1 MTWFGKIAG
10 GVVGGLLGGPLGMI
24 AGAALGHVAVDKNSR
39 ELNTQKTSMN
49 SSEQKQAVYFTTL
62 FSLLGKMAKAD
73 GRVSREE
80 GEALKDFL
88 NKVDMPNPQRKFA
101 MKLFN
106 EAKDSPY
113 SVRDLAVQFRD
124 TVDSKYEALLSL
136 LDMLFQIAAADN
148 KFHPGER
155 RMIND
160 IRDVFSLS
168 SEDIKEFENRYFP
181 GADDESYKTLNCT
194 KDSSDKE
201 IKKSYREMVNK
212 FHPDKIISKELPE
225 EFVDFSKKRFQ
236 EIQKAYEKI
245 RKERG
250 F

>member
-24 AGAALGHVAVDKNSR
+24 AGAALGHVAVDKNSTQ
-39 ELNTQKTSMN
+39 LNKQNAAMN
-49 SSEQKQAVYFTTL
+49 ISEQKQAVYFTTL

-73 GRVSREE
+73 GKVNREE
-80 GEALKDFL
+80 GEALKTFL
-88 NKVDMPNPQRKFA
+88 NKINMPAPQRKFA
-101 MKLFN
+101 IQLFN
-106 EAKDSPY
+106 EAKDSSH
-113 SVRDLAVQFRD
+113 SVRDLAIQFRD
-124 TVDSKYEALLSL
+124 AVNGKYEVILSL

-148 KFHPGER
+148 KFHPGEK
-155 RMIND
+155 RMINE
-160 IRDVFSLS
+160 IRDILNIS
-168 SEDIKEFENRYFP
+168 SEDIKDLKNRYFP
-181 GADDESYKTLNCT
+181 GEDDESYKILNCT

-201 IKKSYREMVNK
+201 IKKNYRKMVNK